1 MNPDELLSNNALSIL
16 CGLFEPRLA
25 RLSRARISWRE
36 WFAVDRYAIELR
48 FRSSSAASARSSSGR
63 ARMQYSYAFQCTF
76 MYIYIYIYIY
86 VYIYIYIT
94 WNNRLHVADG
104 PSFPGRIVGRPCLL
118 AGYPSARDFRL
129 ASLILDNANLVV
141 ISDKPEKNPG
151 EGHFAG
157 YFPEFIR
164 RLPTVTLEDTS
175 HSVVAREDGL
185 TEDRFKA
192 DDAHDIRNVISF
204 RKKDL
209 FRR

>member
-1 MNPDELLSNNALSIL
+1 MLSSL
-16 CGLFEPRLA
+16 CGLFELRLA
-25 RLSRARISWRE
+25 RFSRAGISWRE

-63 ARMQYSYAFQCTF
+63 MQYSYAFQCTF
-76 MYIYIYIYIY
+76 IYIY

-104 PSFPGRIVGRPCLL
+104 PSFPGRIVRPCLL

-175 HSVVAREDGL
+175 PSVVVREDGL

-204 RKKDL
+204 RKKRSFSQIYL
-209 FRR
+209 MCRYTLN